1 MLFKRSFRGR
11 MRMTENVSYELRDA
25 AGNIK
30 QMFQENAL
38 GRAILEAAREGYSP
52 YNVDGSVKT
61 GMRAYLALYGIR
73 IPFLTGMW
81 TGSMLI
87 SNGVPTAGKALVAG
101 RINGSGSPA
110 AATYIGVGVGTTAFN
125 AADTALETEKLVDGT
140 TSATAHTSGSV
151 SLVTT
156 DVTNDT
162 AQIVATFA
170 FTATLAITESG
181 VFNASST
188 GTLLCRQ
195 TFSAI
200 NVVTGDSLQVTWK
213 IDVD

>member
-1 MLFKRSFRGR
+1 
-11 MRMTENVSYELRDA
+11 MTENVTYSLVDKD
-25 AGNIK
+25 GK
-30 QMFQENAL
+30 LKPMFEVNNL
-38 GRAILEAAREGYSP
+38 GRKLLEAFREGYSP
-52 YNVDGSVKT
+52 YNADGSQKK
-61 GMRAYLALYGIR
+61 GLRAHLALYGLR
-73 IPFLTGMW
+73 IPLLTGMW
-81 TGSMLI
+81 VKEMQI
-87 SNGVPTAGKALVAG
+87 SNGIPTVGKALVAG

-110 AATYIGVGVGTTAFN
+110 AATYVGVGVGTTAFN

-140 TSATAHTSGSV
+140 TSATAHTSGTP

-162 AQIVATFA
+162 AQLVATFA

-188 GTLLCRQ
+188 GTLLARQ

-200 NVVTGDSLQVTWK
+200 NVVTGDSLQLTWK

>member
-1 MLFKRSFRGR
+1 MFKTLGNRGR
-11 MRMTENVSYELRDA
+11 MRIRENVAYQLVGKD
-25 AGNIK
+25 GK
-30 QMFQENAL
+30 LKPMFAVNAI
-38 GRAILEAAREGYSP
+38 GRAILEAARENYSP
-52 YNVDGSVKT
+52 YNADGSLKDEL
-61 GMRAYLALYGIR
+61 RAQLALYGLR
-73 IPFLTGMW
+73 IPFLTGFWVNQMQV
-81 TGSMLI
+81 
-87 SNGVPTAGKALVAG
+87 SNGVPTVGKALVAG
-101 RINGSGSPA
+101 RINGSGTPA
-110 AATYIGVGVGTTAFN
+110 AAAWIGVGVGTTAFN
-125 AADTALETEKLVDGT
+125 AADTALETEKIEDGT
-140 TSATAHTSGSV
+140 TSATAHKAASV

-162 AQIVATFA
+162 AQLVATFS

>member
-1 MLFKRSFRGR
+1 
-11 MRMTENVSYELRDA
+11 MRMTENVTYQLRDK

-30 QMFQENAL
+30 RMFQENAI

-52 YNVDGSVKT
+52 YNADGSMKT
-61 GMRAYLALYGIR
+61 GLRAHLALYGLR
-73 IPFLTGMW
+73 IPLLTGMW
-81 TGSMLI
+81 TREMQI
-87 SNGVPTAGKALVAG
+87 SNLITTAGKALVAG

-110 AATYIGVGVGTTAFN
+110 AATYIGVGVGTTG
-125 AADTALETEKLVDGT
+125 AAIGDTALETEKLVDGT
-140 TSATAHTSGSV
+140 TSATAHTSATV

-156 DVTNDT
+156 DTTNDT
-162 AQIVATFA
+162 AQLVATFA

-181 VFNASST
+181 CFNASST

-200 NVVTGDSLQVTWK
+200 NVVSGDSLQLTWK

>member
-1 MLFKRSFRGR
+1 
-11 MRMTENVSYELRDA
+11 MTENVTYQLRDK

-30 QMFQENAL
+30 RMFQENAI

-52 YNVDGSVKT
+52 YNADGSMKT
-61 GMRAYLALYGIR
+61 GLRAHLALYGLR
-73 IPFLTGMW
+73 IPLLTGMW
-81 TGSMLI
+81 TREMQI
-87 SNGVPTAGKALVAG
+87 SNLITTAGKALVAG

-110 AATYIGVGVGTTAFN
+110 AATYIGVGVGTTG
-125 AADTALETEKLVDGT
+125 AAIGDTALETEKLVDGT
-140 TSATAHTSGSV
+140 TSATAHTSATV

-156 DVTNDT
+156 DTTNDT
-162 AQIVATFA
+162 AQLVATFA

-181 VFNASST
+181 CFNASST

-200 NVVTGDSLQVTWK
+200 NVVSGDSLQLTWK